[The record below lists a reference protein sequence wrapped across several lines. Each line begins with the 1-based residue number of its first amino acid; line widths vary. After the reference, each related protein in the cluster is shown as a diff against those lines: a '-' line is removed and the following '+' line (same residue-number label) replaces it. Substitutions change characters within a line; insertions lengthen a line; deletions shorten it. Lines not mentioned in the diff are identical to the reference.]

1 MRLVAHGSFDGRR
14 AAIRENK
21 DILATTDVVFEMMCR
36 RMLVRD
42 TDDGKLILERMEDL
56 KLLLEAYRSGLIQ
69 AVR

>member
-1 MRLVAHGSFDGRR
+1 
-14 AAIRENK
+14 
-21 DILATTDVVFEMMCR
+21 MMCR

-69 AVR
+69 AMR